1 MGKQKEK
8 RKQLELKG
16 TEQLKKS
23 EEPKALGSILTTT
36 FNEIETRSLGTCPN
50 SVPINFYDLDA
61 MTQGLQ
67 RGSLI
72 VLAGRPA
79 MGKTSLSLNIAKNV
93 AQVHNLPVCHYSLEL
108 SKEQLSYRFLSM
120 EVGIESGRLRT
131 GRLQEDEWPIL
142 GVGIESLG
150 KLPIFICDKGSITA
164 KEMLEKSQEIKEKWG
179 NGELGLIIVDYVQM
193 MDGPNK
199 QSREDELS
207 KIVLDF
213 KKMAKALDVPII
225 LMSQLSRDVEY
236 RENKRPMLCDLREVE
251 ALESDADLVVM
262 MYRDEYYDPDTCD
275 RGITELIV
283 CKHRN
288 GPLGTVKMLFEPQ
301 YTRFRNL
308 AA

>member
-1 MGKQKEK
+1 
-8 RKQLELKG
+8 
-16 TEQLKKS
+16 
-23 EEPKALGSILTTT
+23 
-36 FNEIETRSLGTCPN
+36 
-50 SVPINFYDLDA
+50 

-150 KLPIFICDKGSITA
+150 KLPIFICDKGSITV

-236 RENKRPMLCDLREVE
+236 RENKRPMLCDLREIQ
-251 ALESDADLVVM
+251 ALESYADLVVM
-262 MYRDEYYDPDTCD
+262 MYRDEYYYAETEDK
-275 RGITELIV
+275 GIAELIT

-288 GPLGTVKMLFEPQ
+288 GPVGTVKLLFEPEF
-301 YTRFRNL
+301 TRFRNL

>member
-1 MGKQKEK
+1 MSKKKKK
-8 RKQLELKG
+8 RKEAELKG
-16 TEQLKKS
+16 TEQLKHS
-23 EEPKALGSILTTT
+23 EELTAVASILTTT
-36 FNEIETRSLGTCPN
+36 FNEIESCSLGTSIFGIP
-50 SVPINFYDLDA
+50 VNFYDFDA
-61 MTQGLQ
+61 LTQGLQ
-67 RGSLI
+67 RGSLVVI
-72 VLAGRPA
+72 AGRPA
-79 MGKTSLSLNIAKNV
+79 MGKTSLVTNIAKNV
-93 AQVHNLPVCHYSLEL
+93 AQLHELPVCFFSLEL
-108 SKEQLSYRFLSM
+108 SKEQLTYRLLSM

-131 GRLQEDEWPIL
+131 GGLEEDEWPIL
-142 GVGIESLG
+142 GLGIESLG

-262 MYRDEYYDPDTCD
+262 IYRDEYYDPDTCD